1 MVTLADCSARVP
13 AELRSD
19 KSAAFL
25 AFYDLLLRRFSDD
38 RPFNVLEVGVFR
50 GGSLLA
56 FAQRLPRARILG
68 IDISE
73 PPARFFEEVERL
85 RLSDRVTFRQ
95 GSQTDAP
102 FLHQVIHETF
112 GGEKLDIVTE
122 DAMHTYNA
130 TRATFEAVFVEH
142 VAAGGFYA
150 IEDWGTGYWPTW
162 GDGHPNGRHGMV
174 RFVKELIDV
183 TNVRDRTKLWQG
195 QRALSVD
202 QEYEGPISDAQITSG
217 IAAFFRSKSNWMPS
231 IDPTPWF
238 DQRVLRRKIRR
249 KGGQLRRSLRRSL

>member
-13 AELRSD
+13 AELKSD
-19 KSAAFL
+19 KSIAFL
-25 AFYDLLLRRFSDD
+25 AFYDLLLQRVRVD
-38 RPFNVLEVGVFR
+38 RSLNVLEVGVFK

-56 FAQRLPRARILG
+56 FAQRLPMARLLG
-68 IDISE
+68 IDINE
-73 PPARFFEEVERL
+73 PPARFFDELDRL
-85 RLSDRVTFRQ
+85 GLSGRVTFRQ

-102 FLHQVIHETF
+102 FLHQVIDETF
-112 GGEKLDIVTE
+112 RGEKLDIVTE
-122 DAMHTYNA
+122 DAMHTYSA
-130 TRATFEAVFVEH
+130 TRATFEAVFVDH

-174 RFVKELIDV
+174 RFIKELIDIV
-183 TNVRDRTKLWQG
+183 NIRDRTKLWQG

-217 IAAFFRSKSNWMPS
+217 IAAFFRSNSNWMPS
-231 IDPTPWF
+231 IDSTPWF

-249 KGGQLRRSLRRSL
+249 KGGRVRRSLRR